1 MMDGLD
7 LVLLVML
14 GRVVL
19 RAVLRVVSRAT
30 HLVCDPR
37 TNEHCAQADSSR
49 APERPRGRAKAA
61 GTTVRLR
68 SPQRKV

>member
-1 MMDGLD
+1 MDGLD

-19 RAVLRVVSRAT
+19 RAT

-61 GTTVRLR
+61 GKTVRLR